1 MGERGGFE
9 ISSKADLWSTFFFF
23 GWFWWGV
30 GSIPELDP
38 VDEKVYNTCT
48 VYNPE
53 GTLVAIHRK
62 VHLFDIDIPGRV
74 SLSLLFPLFE
84 LFFLLLEMFWGEL
97 IG

>member
-1 MGERGGFE
+1 MVSKSRP
-9 ISSKADLWSTFFFF
+9 KADAFLIAVVVV
-23 GWFWWGV
+23 V

-74 SLSLLFPLFE
+74 SFVLSFSVLLYYL
-84 LFFLLLEMFWGEL
+84 WD
-97 IG
+97 